1 MYPDI
6 PNVPPQNYHN
16 LLLCRQDQKEWKD
29 HTLLIDGITGK
40 KTCYHEF
47 YERVMDGATAL
58 GSPVSGNGLG
68 LNGED
73 GNIVGILSENC
84 MVCPA

>member
-1 MYPDI
+1 
-6 PNVPPQNYHN
+6 
-16 LLLCRQDQKEWKD
+16 
-29 HTLLIDGITGK
+29 
-40 KTCYHEF
+40 
-47 YERVMDGATAL
+47 MDGATAL

-73 GNIVGILSENC
+73 GNIVGKMEFLSENC